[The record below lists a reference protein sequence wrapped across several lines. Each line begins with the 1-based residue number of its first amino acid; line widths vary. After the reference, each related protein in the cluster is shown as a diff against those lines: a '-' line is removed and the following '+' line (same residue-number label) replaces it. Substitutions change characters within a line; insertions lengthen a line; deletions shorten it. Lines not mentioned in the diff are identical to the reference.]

1 MDVAG
6 KPRRAKTASRHWPD
20 GLIGSA
26 RPREKWHGQIRGM
39 RELGSRGLDVRLDS
53 IRQAGIRRQ
62 AMIAT
67 SLAVL
72 VLVASP
78 AQARWFFEP
87 EPATKSRALPPAQQ
101 GAAEPNAQRKGAK
114 KAGKKGAKTT
124 AVAKA
129 PEKMPA
135 GPLSIVVSIKQQRLT
150 VYANGQPFAHSPVS
164 TGVPGHPT
172 PQGVFSVIQKNL
184 HHRSNI
190 YSDAPMPYMQRI
202 TWSGVAMHEGKLP
215 GYPASHGCIRLPRE
229 FAQRLWGM
237 TRIGARVIIA
247 QDEVAPADITHTRLA
262 ALNFP
267 TLSAAEEP
275 VSRVRLATAAP
286 SGVVDA
292 PLKGTIDESTARA
305 TATSAAPTVEAER
318 AAPRVPD
325 KGAIATS
332 AKDPLLKPGPISIFI
347 SRKTGKLY
355 VRKGLEEVLE
365 VPVTIAQPD
374 QPIGTHLFTALKADG
389 ENMRWNVVSLPIQ
402 RLVKNGKYLM
412 TMNRGEKLRKELTAP
427 VHETLPP
434 GDPHAAL
441 DRITIP
447 DAIVARI
454 TEMMSPGA
462 SLMVSDLGLSH
473 ETGKGTDFIILT
485 R

>member
-1 MDVAG
+1 M
-6 KPRRAKTASRHWPD
+6 R
-20 GLIGSA
+20 
-26 RPREKWHGQIRGM
+26 GQIR
-39 RELGSRGLDVRLDS
+39 ELKEPGLRGLDVRLDS
-53 IRQAGIRRQ
+53 IRQAGIRRH

-67 SLAVL
+67 SVAVL
-72 VLVASP
+72 ILAAAP

-87 EPATKSRALPPAQQ
+87 EPATKSGPKSRALTPAQQ
-101 GAAEPNAQRKGAK
+101 GGTIDPGALRK
-114 KAGKKGAKTT
+114 KASRKGAKTT
-124 AVAKA
+124 AVAKP
-129 PEKMPA
+129 PEKMPP
-135 GPLSIVVSIKQQRLT
+135 GPLSILVSIKQQRLT
-150 VYANGQPFAHSPVS
+150 VYANGQPFAHSPIS

-237 TRIGARVIIA
+237 TRIGARVIVA
-247 QDEVAPADITHTRLA
+247 QDEVAPLDIAHTRLA

-275 VSRVRLATAAP
+275 VSRVRLATAVP
-286 SGVVDA
+286 SGVLDA
-292 PLKGTIDESTARA
+292 PLKGAIDDVKVERA
-305 TATSAAPTVEAER
+305 TGGAAKASATPAAVAVDPER
-318 AAPRVPD
+318 ATQRVPD
-325 KGAIATS
+325 KGTIITS
-332 AKDPLLKPGPISIFI
+332 AKDPLLKPGPVSIFI

-355 VRKGLEEVLE
+355 VRKGLDEVFE

-374 QPIGTHLFTALKADG
+374 QPIGTHVFTALKADG
-389 ENMRWNVVSLPIQ
+389 DNVRWNVVSLPTQ
-402 RLVKNGKYLM
+402 RLVKQGKYLM
-412 TMNRGEKLRKELTAP
+412 TMHRGEKLRKELVPP

-447 DAIVARI
+447 DAIVTRI

-462 SLMVSDLGLSH
+462 SLMISDLGVSY